1 MNYVR
6 LGNLV
11 RIKRKELKL
20 TQEKMAE
27 KIGISTAFLGHIERG
42 TRVLSV
48 ETLYRLCVALDMRA
62 DYLMGLDK
70 KATQRKSLD
79 CL

>member
-1 MNYVR
+1 MDYAR

-27 KIGISTAFLGHIERG
+27 KVDVSTAFLGHIERG
-42 TRVLSV
+42 TRILSV

-62 DYLMGLDK
+62 DDLMGLNEK
-70 KATQRKSLD
+70 TTQGKSLD